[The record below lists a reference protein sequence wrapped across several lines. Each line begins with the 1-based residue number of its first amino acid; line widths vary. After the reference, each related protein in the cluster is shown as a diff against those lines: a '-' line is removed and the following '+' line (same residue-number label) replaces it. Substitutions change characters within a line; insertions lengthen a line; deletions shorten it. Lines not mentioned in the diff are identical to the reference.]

1 MTGVL
6 VVVGAMVGAPLRY
19 LTDQATARRWGTR
32 FPWGILVVNAAGSLL
47 LALLVVGAGRHA
59 VSEPAMAGLGAGF
72 CGALT
77 TYSTFSAD
85 TVRLAS
91 DGLRGRAVLNVAANL
106 GASCGA
112 ASCGALIA
120 LALW

>member
-6 VVVGAMVGAPLRY
+6 VVIGAMVGAPLRY
-19 LTDQATARRWGTR
+19 LADQAIARRRGAS
-32 FPWGILVVNAAGSLL
+32 FPWGILAVNTAGCFL

-59 VSEPAMAGLGAGF
+59 VSEPALTTVGAGF

-91 DGLRGRAVLNVAANL
+91 GGFRGRAVLNMVANVVA
-106 GASCGA
+106 GCGA
-112 ASCGALIA
+112 AGCGVLIA
-120 LALW
+120 LTLW